1 LVEGGIKLNFWNFF
15 SERQNIFYLVSS
27 LIVIVLAARFFSLQ
41 IISGELY
48 QQQSLENSVKIE
60 TKFPVRGN
68 IYDRNGKLIADNR
81 PAFSVYLVRSRTNS
95 QTIKFVSS
103 ILNIDKDE
111 IQEKL
116 KQGGPFQPVKIAR
129 HVNQVTLTTLQENI
143 LDLPGLEWKVE
154 PKRHYVYSRAFS
166 HVLGTLGEID
176 EDELD
181 KNSEYEPGDVVG
193 KKGVEKKLDQQLRG
207 KKGYEFVKVD
217 ALGRVV
223 EKVNQKKSSLPYPG
237 KDLYLTIDSRL
248 QKCADSLFAGYRGAL
263 VAIDVRNGEILTM
276 LSNPN
281 YDLNIFAGPVNSKIW
296 NDLISDSLNPLYDRA
311 TQSTYPPGSTYK
323 LVAAIAAL
331 NEHIIT
337 PHWSVN
343 CPGYYKIGRR
353 VVHCWK
359 ATGHGTLDLT
369 GAIRN
374 SCNVYFYR
382 LGLEIGLDVWTKYSK
397 LFGFGSQTKVEL
409 ANEKEG
415 LVPSKDYYERVYGIR
430 NITAGL
436 VANLAI
442 GQGELLVTPIQM
454 AQFAMILANEG
465 VYYRPHLIHKLL
477 DKVTKTEESPQISE
491 KKIDSIEPEVFEIIK
506 KAMGEVVAEG
516 TGVRARIIG
525 VKVAG
530 KTGTAQN
537 PHGDSHSWF
546 ICFAPYDN
554 PEIAVSVIA
563 ENAGGGSAVAAP
575 IAGNYLRRYFYLK
588 GMFDYEKERKILQ
601 EIWRKKKQ
609 QEEDQL
615 KIQLP
620 L

>member
-1 LVEGGIKLNFWNFF
+1 MKLNFWNFF

-95 QTIKFVSS
+95 QTIELVSS

-248 QKCADSLFAGYRGAL
+248 QKCADSLFVGYRGAL

-296 NDLISDSLNPLYDRA
+296 NDLISDSLHPLYDRA

-359 ATGHGTLDLT
+359 ADGHGTLDLT

-477 DKVTKTEESPQISE
+477 DKVTKTEQSPQISE

-516 TGVRARIIG
+516 TGVRARIMG

-554 PEIAVSVIA
+554 PQIAVSVIA

-609 QEEDQL
+609 QEEDKLQ
-615 KIQLP
+615 IQLP

>member
-1 LVEGGIKLNFWNFF
+1 MKLNFWNFF

-95 QTIKFVSS
+95 QTIELVSS

-248 QKCADSLFAGYRGAL
+248 QKCADSLFVGYRGAL

-296 NDLISDSLNPLYDRA
+296 NDLISDSLHPLYDRA

-359 ATGHGTLDLT
+359 ADGHGTLDLT

-477 DKVTKTEESPQISE
+477 DKVTKTEQSPQISE

-554 PEIAVSVIA
+554 PQIAVSVIA

-609 QEEDQL
+609 QEEDKLQ
-615 KIQLP
+615 IQLP

>member
-1 LVEGGIKLNFWNFF
+1 MNFL
-15 SERQNIFYLVSS
+15 SERKYVFYFFILVVVG
-27 LIVIVLAARFFSLQ
+27 ILAIRFFSVQ
-41 IISGELY
+41 IISSESY
-48 QQQSLENSVKIE
+48 EQQSLENSIKIE

-68 IYDRNGKLIADNR
+68 IYDRNNLLIADNR
-81 PAFSVYLVRSRTNS
+81 PAFSVYLVRSRTKS
-95 QTIKFVSS
+95 QTIESLSS
-103 ILNIDKDE
+103 ILGIDKNE
-111 IQEKL
+111 IQKKL
-116 KQGGPFQPVKIAR
+116 QRGGPFQPVKIAR
-129 HVNQVTLTTLQENI
+129 HVNKVTLTTLQENI

-154 PKRHYVYSRAFS
+154 PKRHYVYNKAFS

-176 EDELD
+176 ENELD

-223 EKVNQKKSSLPYPG
+223 EKMNQKKSSLPYPG
-237 KDLYLTIDSRL
+237 EDLYLTIDSRL
-248 QKCADSLFAGYRGAL
+248 QKYADSLFVGRRGAI

-276 LSNPN
+276 LSNPS
-281 YDLNIFAGPVNSKIW
+281 YDLNIFTESIDSKIW
-296 NDLISDSLNPLYDRA
+296 QDLIADSLHPLYDR
-311 TQSTYPPGSTYK
+311 TSQSTYPPGSTYK

-337 PHWSVN
+337 PSWQVN
-343 CPGYYKIGRR
+343 CPGYYRIGRKLVR
-353 VVHCWK
+353 CWN
-359 ATGHGTLDLT
+359 ADGHGTLDLM

-382 LGLEIGLDVWTKYSK
+382 LGLEIGIDVWSKYSN
-397 LFGFGSQTKVEL
+397 LFGFGSKTGVEL
-409 ANEKEG
+409 SNEKEG
-415 LVPSKDYYERVYGIR
+415 LVPSKNYYEKIYGTK

-436 VANLAI
+436 MANLAI

-465 VYYRPHLIHKLL
+465 IYYRPHLIYKLL
-477 DKVTKTEESPQISE
+477 DKVTKDEESPQISS
-491 KKIDSIEPEVFEIIK
+491 KKIDSIEPEVFEIVK
-506 KAMGEVVAEG
+506 KAMGQVVAEG

-525 VKVAG
+525 VKIAG

-554 PEIAVSVIA
+554 PEIAVGVIA
-563 ENAGGGSAVAAP
+563 ENAGAGSAVAAP

-588 GMFDYEKERKILQ
+588 GMFDYEKERKILE

-615 KIQLP
+615 QIRLP

>member
-1 LVEGGIKLNFWNFF
+1 MNFWNFF

-95 QTIKFVSS
+95 QTIEFVSS

-248 QKCADSLFAGYRGAL
+248 QKCADSLFVGYRGAL

-296 NDLISDSLNPLYDRA
+296 NDLISDSLHPLYDRA

-359 ATGHGTLDLT
+359 ADGHGTLDLT

-477 DKVTKTEESPQISE
+477 DKVTKTEQSPQISE

-554 PEIAVSVIA
+554 PQIAVSVIA

-609 QEEDQL
+609 QEEDKLQ
-615 KIQLP
+615 IQLP

>member
-1 LVEGGIKLNFWNFF
+1 MKLNFWNFF

-95 QTIKFVSS
+95 QTIELVSS

-248 QKCADSLFAGYRGAL
+248 QKCADSLFVGYRGAL

-296 NDLISDSLNPLYDRA
+296 NDLISDSLHPLYDRA

-359 ATGHGTLDLT
+359 ADGHGTLDLT
-369 GAIRN
+369 AAIRN

-477 DKVTKTEESPQISE
+477 DKVTKTEQSPQISE

-516 TGVRARIIG
+516 TGVRARIMG

-554 PEIAVSVIA
+554 PQIAVSVIA

-609 QEEDQL
+609 QEEDKLQ
-615 KIQLP
+615 IQLP